1 VISLLRRLL
10 AYLSASPGGV
20 REDQALI
27 QIVAYGSK
35 AMDLDPL
42 AVLMA
47 RLDHERAGA

>member
-1 VISLLRRLL
+1 MITLLHKLL
-10 AYLSASPGGV
+10 AYLCASPTGV

-35 AMDLDPL
+35 AMDVDPL

-47 RLDHERAGA
+47 RLDHEKAGA